1 MSSAP
6 KTQAKAAPKVAAK
19 PAAAAAPA
27 AAKPVAA
34 AAAAAPV
41 AAAKPAA
48 AKKVVA
54 EVKQPAGGL
63 FDSYEGEPAAASR
76 KPAPKAAAAAKPAAA
91 AAASAAPVAD
101 VPAAF
106 QFTIQDDQVAE
117 KTNNQIKA
125 LLQTAFFG
133 WGVIDEIR
141 LVTKEGEREVTVFFS
156 RPLGKG
162 LVARAAI
169 EKGETATFNFAGKD
183 APLSIFEGS
192 ASGGGRSS
200 KTANL
205 PSKKA
210 ASRGGRGG
218 GKSGGGSGCFECGQD
233 GHRAADCPGKSAAA
247 AGGARGGRGGAAAGR
262 GGRGGSSA

>member
-6 KTQAKAAPKVAAK
+6 KTQAPKTAAK

-34 AAAAAPV
+34 AAAAPV

-48 AKKVVA
+48 AKKAV

-63 FDSYEGEPAAASR
+63 YDSYEGEPAAASR
-76 KPAPKAAAAAKPAAA
+76 KPAPKAAAAAAAKPAAA
-91 AAASAAPVAD
+91 AAAAAPVAD

-106 QFTIQDDQVAE
+106 QFTIQDDQVTE

-169 EKGETATFNFAGKD
+169 EKGESATFNFAGKD
-183 APLSIFEGS
+183 APLSIFEGA

-247 AGGARGGRGGAAAGR
+247 GAGARGGRGGAAAGR